1 MNLFLQAVS
10 GDCDIM
16 APTASSLGLPAIDR
30 NPHPESKMLSL
41 TQGFLK
47 KDLAVLDTKVA
58 TDDEV
63 RPA

>member
-1 MNLFLQAVS
+1 
-10 GDCDIM
+10 M
-16 APTASSLGLPAIDR
+16 APTTSRWGLPAVDR

-41 TQGFLK
+41 MQGFLK
-47 KDLAVLDTKVA
+47 KDSAALDTKVA